1 MIGRSTTEGPPR
13 PYRNHLVAQQVLVR
27 FAGMHPTFGGA
38 CGDPPG
44 DDTPEMNENGLQTQV
59 ASRAGSILGVFG
71 AKNHRKSVQH
81 RNTTTFAVRGLH
93 GHCCPWKK
101 MIDFG
106 GCDREKYD
114 RVSPLPIPKPPVCT
128 ASASSVCRNA
138 PTFRRRVWGPAR
150 GPHARDERKRTT
162 NASCVTCG
170 QCFRGFRCEKS

>member
-1 MIGRSTTEGPPR
+1 MTVGPLC
-13 PYRNHLVAQQVLVR
+13 PYQNHRVAQQVPVR
-27 FAGMHPTFGGA
+27 FAGMHPCFGSA
-38 CGDPPG
+38 CGDPPE
-44 DDTPEMNENGLQTQV
+44 DRTPEMNENGLRTQV
-59 ASRAGSILGVFG
+59 ASRAGSVLGVFG
-71 AKNHRKSVQH
+71 AKNHRKSVQP
-81 RNTTTFAVRGLH
+81 RNTKSFGVRSLH

-114 RVSPLPIPKPPVCT
+114 RGSPPPIPKPPGCT

-138 PTFRRRVWGPAR
+138 PNFRRRVWVPAR